1 MRFLRRLCSF
11 VFGLMFVLSGF
22 LKAIDPVGNALKIS
36 EYLDVFH
43 LGFLDHFSRTGA
55 IVLSAAEFIVGV
67 ALLKGLRI
75 RLFSKI
81 ALVFIS
87 LFTLL
92 TLFVYIYNPVSDCGC
107 FGQAIHLSNGATLTK
122 NLILLALALF
132 VFFQRKN
139 YIPIAGPKAEWYYL
153 AGYAALI
160 IALQLYCLRN
170 MPVMDFG
177 IYKPGTDLVQ
187 GQSANQE
194 REYETTFIYEKDGAQ
209 ESFTLDNLP
218 DSTWNYIDT
227 RTVLIGGEASD
238 VSGSLSFL
246 DSSGNAVE
254 EDILGGEGPM
264 FIVSVYNATKLK
276 NRAVEKIME
285 LADTLQQHNAKL
297 YIISSSSVENTDS
310 IFEQYANKAGVDYR
324 ILYADFKAVISLN
337 RSNGGLTYINSGAIV
352 DKWPRGDYPI
362 GKLGEIL
369 KQDPEEITAKRL
381 IHERLFA
388 EVSLFVILCFIFII
402 RFFSKISYRKYLGA
416 FVMGKPDD
424 DAEDDPESNM

>member
-55 IVLSAAEFIVGV
+55 ILLSTAEFIVGV

-81 ALVFIS
+81 ALAFIS
-87 LFTLL
+87 LFTIL
-92 TLFVYIYNPVSDCGC
+92 TLFVFIYNPVSDCGC
-107 FGQAIHLSNGATLTK
+107 FGQAIHLTNGETFVK

-132 VFFQRKN
+132 VFFQRN
-139 YIPIAGPKAEWYYL
+139 NFIPIAKPKTEWYYL
-153 AGYAALI
+153 AGYATLI
-160 IALQLYCLRN
+160 VALQIHCLRN

-177 IYKPGTDLVQ
+177 IYKPGTDLVMS
-187 GQSANQE
+187 QSANQE
-194 REYETTFIYEKDGAQ
+194 REYETTFIYEKDGLQ

-218 DSTWNYIDT
+218 DSSWNYVDT
-227 RTVLIGGEASD
+227 RTVLLGEAPQD
-238 VSGSLSFL
+238 VSGNLSFL
-246 DSSGNAVE
+246 DNSGNAVE
-254 EDILGGEGPM
+254 EDILGVEGPM
-264 FIVSVYNATKLK
+264 FLVSIYNATKLK
-276 NRAVEKIME
+276 SRTVENIME

-297 YIISSSSVENTDS
+297 YIVSSSSVENTES
-310 IFEQYANKAGVDYR
+310 LFEPYTNKAGVDYE

-337 RSNGGLTYINSGAIV
+337 RSNGGLTYINSGVIV

-362 GKLGEIL
+362 GDMGEIL
-369 KQDPEEITAKRL
+369 MQDPEEITAKTL
-381 IHERLFA
+381 IYERLFA

-416 FVMGKPDD
+416 LVVGEHDD
-424 DAEDDPESNM
+424 ELEDDMESNS